1 MDWCFESICS
11 PDGAAITTLAEKS
24 KEIRTAMV
32 EAFNIGNF
40 TNLDLLVFV
49 GIGRRLPEENVRHLT
64 PRSVHIAGPFGVA
77 ADSMS

>member
-40 TNLDLLVFV
+40 TN
-49 GIGRRLPEENVRHLT
+49 
-64 PRSVHIAGPFGVA
+64 
-77 ADSMS
+77 